1 MSYFINSETDVS
13 QYPNCAY
20 AKFYAQYAQTGY
32 WKQPNNSSTHYCF
45 VPRENAK
52 ACVVLLPGRAEPII
66 KYAEVIYELHQNGY
80 TVLAIDHKGQG
91 KSSRV
96 LPDSHIGYIDDFDEY
111 VEDIKHVL
119 DKVLTPLLEDH
130 IQGGLSKY
138 LLSHSMGGTIASLL
152 VQKYPLIFNK
162 LVLSTPMFG
171 VKAPIPEFMLS
182 MFLSLFVA
190 TRRLL
195 RLPITYLWGQGDYR
209 AIAFYKNRLTHSEIR
224 YRAFRAVMDQYPEN
238 QMGGIS
244 FEWLRKALKA
254 IVKVRKNANLMLL
267 PTLMLIA
274 EDENIVD
281 NRYLYKTAN
290 IIPDITIAEVPCAQ
304 HEVLFEKDAAREFV
318 MTQIHRFFDK

>member
-1 MSYFINSETDVS
+1 MSYFINSEADVS
-13 QYPNCAY
+13 QYPKCAY
-20 AKFYAQYAQTGY
+20 AEFYIQYAQAGY
-32 WKQPNNSSTHYCF
+32 WQQASNLITHYCF
-45 VPRENAK
+45 VPKENAK

-80 TVLAIDHKGQG
+80 SVLAIDHKGQG

-96 LPDSHIGYIDDFDEY
+96 LPNSHIGYIDDFDEY

-119 DKVLTPLLEDH
+119 DKVLEPLLLKHEQQD
-130 IQGGLSKY
+130 LSKY
-138 LLSHSMGGTIASLL
+138 LICHSMGGTVGALL
-152 VQKYPLIFNK
+152 VQKYPLIFDK

-171 VKAPIPEFMLS
+171 VKAPIPEFMLAV
-182 MFLSLFVA
+182 FLTLLVA

-195 RLPITYLWGQGDYR
+195 QLPITYLWGQGDYR

-224 YRAFRAVMDQYPEN
+224 YRAFRAVMVEHPEN

-254 IVKVRKNANLMLL
+254 IVKVRKNAKSMLL

-281 NRYLYKTAN
+281 NRHLRKTASN
-290 IIPDITIAEVPCAQ
+290 IPNIKIADVPNAQ
-304 HEVLFEKDAAREFV
+304 HEVLFEQDAARTFALN
-318 MTQIHRFFDK
+318 QIYTFLDN